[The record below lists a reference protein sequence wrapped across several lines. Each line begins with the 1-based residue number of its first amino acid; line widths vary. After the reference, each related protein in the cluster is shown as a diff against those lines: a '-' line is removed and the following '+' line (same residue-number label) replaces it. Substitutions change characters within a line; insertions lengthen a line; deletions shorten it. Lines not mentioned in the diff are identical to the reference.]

1 MKQDAS
7 GSQAGRAG
15 IARRNEALG
24 VVGKYWLFQTPGIAM
39 AALVLYALYATE
51 VLAPR
56 WAVALFGLWLVKE
69 AVLFPFLRI
78 AYEPHRKGG
87 VHDLVGAT
95 GVSEEDLAPAGY
107 VRIGAELWRAEIR
120 GSGEPIPV
128 GRRVRVRAVLGL
140 TLICEPDDEG
150 EGRSGAPEGSAPTVT
165 EGT

>member
-39 AALVLYALYATE
+39 AAVVLYALYATE

-87 VHDLVGAT
+87 VHDL
-95 GVSEEDLAPAGY
+95 DLAPAGY

-150 EGRSGAPEGSAPTVT
+150 EGRSGAPEGTAPTVT